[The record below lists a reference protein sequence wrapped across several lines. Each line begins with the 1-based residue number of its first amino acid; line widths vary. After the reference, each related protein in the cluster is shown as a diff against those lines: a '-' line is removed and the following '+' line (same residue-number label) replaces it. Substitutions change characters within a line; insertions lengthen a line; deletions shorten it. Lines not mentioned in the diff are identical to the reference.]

1 MNPHIKKDFILNAFL
16 YNQSLEKPF
25 FLSYVPATDYY
36 QKFDYFKFE
45 INLPNNHK
53 TITDKFYQSKTEEL
67 INNELSKNNL
77 KRIKLSGDDFL
88 KPYFKYYFE
97 KNPEHHIVLLKFFNE
112 FFPYS
117 YSQIQFI
124 SQFDKK
130 ENENLI
136 VNCNQWLQFS
146 DNNLVNLNQLMID
159 KNFNEGFRVSIFKK
173 FVEANL
179 KFLNKT
185 PYASKKLEEFLLE
198 NYTSSID
205 IIACN
210 VVAIQSRKND
220 VKEELFDKLFL
231 SKYSICFSDK
241 MDIDKC
247 LKFFQISGWGH
258 SNYTNVIKL
267 YHDYLKTSHQ
277 CEISCFFSQNNK
289 EAEFFIKT
297 NHQDMT
303 IELYKK
309 QLFSIFN
316 FLRNNPEISFNN
328 LNISK
333 LLLNE
338 KLNKNLDSD
347 SDKPKTK
354 SKI

>member
-1 MNPHIKKDFILNAFL
+1 MNPLIKKDFILKAWN
-16 YNQSLEKPF
+16 YNESLNEKYF
-25 FLSYVPATDYY
+25 VSYDNPTGYY
-36 QKFDYFKFE
+36 SKIEYFKFE
-45 INLPNNHK
+45 KQQSNK
-53 TITDKFYQSKTEEL
+53 FKSITENFYYSKTEEL
-67 INNELSKNNL
+67 ISNEISKNNL
-77 KRIKLSGDDFL
+77 KTVKIIGDDFL
-88 KPYFKYYFE
+88 TQYFKHYFI
-97 KNPEHHIVLLKFFNE
+97 NHPENQIMLLKFFNN
-112 FFPYS
+112 FFNYNIKA
-117 YSQIQFI
+117 IQFL

-130 ENENLI
+130 ENENFI
-136 VNCNQWLQFS
+136 VNCNQWLQF
-146 DNNLVNLNQLMID
+146 DENNLVSLNQLMID
-159 KNFNEGFRVSIFKK
+159 KNFNEGFRVSILKK

-185 PYASKKLEEFLLE
+185 PYASKKLEDFLFE

-258 SNYTNVIKL
+258 SNYANAIKL
-267 YHDYLKTSHQ
+267 YHDHLKKSHQ
-277 CEISCFFSQNNK
+277 CEITCFFSQNNK
-289 EAEFFIKT
+289 EADFFIKT

-316 FLRNNPEISFNN
+316 FLRNNPDISFNN

-333 LLLNE
+333 VLLNE
-338 KLNKNLDSD
+338 KLNKSLDSD
-347 SDKPKTK
+347 SDKTKVK